1 MPRRS
6 MLSAAERN
14 SLLKIPTTQNN
25 LIRRYAFNE
34 WDLSI
39 IRQHRG
45 PENRLGFAVHLSFI
59 HVSMLCMLAEPP
71 PRARDLWRGHAGRVA
86 LPR

>member
-34 WDLSI
+34 LDLSI

-45 PENRLGFAVHLSFI
+45 PENRLGFAVYLSF
-59 HVSMLCMLAEPP
+59 MLGCSACWQSL
-71 PRARDLWRGHAGRVA
+71 RARFMAGA
-86 LPR
+86 MPDG